1 MHNVIG
7 IRREDKS
14 KWERRVPLTPQ
25 KIRELRQKH
34 AVEFYVQPSPI
45 RIFREPEFEQSGAK
59 VQEDLS
65 KASVIFGVKE
75 IPANYFEP
83 GKTYIFFAHVI
94 KGQAYNM
101 AMLKR
106 MMELK
111 CNLIDY
117 EKIIDEKGRRLI
129 FFGWHAG
136 VVAMIDSLWTL
147 GRRLAWEGIENP
159 FTGIRDTYTYDS
171 LAAARKDVAA
181 AGERIKT
188 AGLPAAITPL
198 IIGVAG
204 YGNVGCGIQEILN
217 DLPTIE
223 IQPADVAR
231 VANDPNASR
240 KVVYRVTFK
249 EEHSVEPTTP
259 DAKFDLQ
266 EYYQHPEKYRSCF
279 EPYLPYLT
287 VLMNSNYWESRY
299 PRLVTK
305 AQIKKLFGSL
315 SAAPRLR
322 VIGDASCDI
331 EGGVEV
337 TVKATEPGDPIYV
350 YDPDTDAVTMGF
362 KGRGPVIL
370 AVDILP
376 SELPREASEYFSE
389 ILESFVPAISRA
401 DFNVPFEKLVLP
413 AEIKRAVILYHGE
426 LTPDFKY
433 MAQYL
438 KP

>member
-1 MHNVIG
+1 MKNLIG
-7 IRREDKS
+7 VRREDKS

-25 KIRELRQKH
+25 KIQELRQKY
-34 AVEFYVQPSPI
+34 AIEFYVQPSPV
-45 RIFREPEFEQSGAK
+45 RIFKEPEFEQSGAK

-75 IPANYFEP
+75 IPIKYFEP

-94 KGQAYNM
+94 KGQSYNM

-111 CNLIDY
+111 CDLIDY
-117 EKIIDEKGRRLI
+117 EKITDEKGRRLI

-136 VVAMIDSLWTL
+136 VVAMIDSLWAL
-147 GRRLAWEGIENP
+147 GQRLAWEGIDNP
-159 FTGIRDTYTYDS
+159 FTEIRDTYTYDS
-171 LAAARKDVAA
+171 LAAARKDVRA
-181 AGERIKT
+181 AGDLIKT
-188 AGLPAAITPL
+188 KGLPAALTPL

-204 YGNVGCGIQEILN
+204 YGNVGRGIQEILK
-217 DLPTIE
+217 DLPSVE
-223 IQPADVAR
+223 IQSSDVAR
-231 VANDPNASR
+231 VANDPNASK

-249 EEHSVEPTTP
+249 EKHIAEPIEP
-259 DAKFDLQ
+259 GARFDLQ
-266 EYYQHPEKYRSCF
+266 DYYKHPERYRACF
-279 EPYLPYLT
+279 EQYLPYFT
-287 VLMNSNYWESRY
+287 VLMNGNYWEGRY

-305 AQIKKLFGSL
+305 AQIKSLFS
-315 SAAPRLR
+315 SSSKPRLR

-331 EGGVEV
+331 EGGIEI

-350 YDPDTDAVTMGF
+350 YDPDTGTVTMGF

-389 ILESFVPAISRA
+389 ILEPFIPAIA
-401 DFNVPFEKLVLP
+401 QTDFNVPFDKLDLP
-413 AEIKRAVILYHGE
+413 PQIKRAVILHHGE
-426 LTPDFKY
+426 LTTDYKY
-433 MAQYL
+433 IGQYL